1 MNRLLSSAMVAL
13 TGAATVLGAAPQW
26 AGQAAAQ
33 APSAP
38 ATLPVDPQ
46 AAGLTCFYS
55 AVVTSGGH
63 TEAVAEATWFLFDTA
78 RRVTSAAPESFIA
91 KVEELAS
98 LPPPN
103 LESLAT
109 DALQLLP
116 LCASRYPL
124 ISSKRTITLPADS
137 LARDM
142 QCFALT
148 SYMAGVAE
156 SELEDSGESPFGK
169 RVAALADKLSATL
182 TEDRL
187 KAAGVTD
194 QAAMQA
200 LFARSLRDV
209 SPLGNPMKVLEAC
222 EVSAG

>member
-1 MNRLLSSAMVAL
+1 MNPVLSSAMAAL
-13 TGAATVLGAAPQW
+13 IGAAMALGAAPT
-26 AGQAAAQ
+26 AAAQ
-33 APSAP
+33 APVA
-38 ATLPVDPQ
+38 LPVDPQ
-46 AAGLTCFYS
+46 EAGLACFYS
-55 AVVTSGGH
+55 AVVTGGGH

-78 RRVTSAAPESFIA
+78 RTITSDAPETFIV

-109 DALQLLP
+109 DAPQLLP

-124 ISSKRTITLPADS
+124 ISSKRTITLPSDP
-137 LARDM
+137 LTRDM

-156 SELEDSGESPFGK
+156 SELEDAGESPFGK
-169 RVAALADKLSATL
+169 RVGALADKLSASL

-187 KAAGVTD
+187 KAAGITD
-194 QAAMQA
+194 EAAMQN
-200 LFARSLRDV
+200 LFSRSLRDV

-222 EVSAG
+222 EAISR